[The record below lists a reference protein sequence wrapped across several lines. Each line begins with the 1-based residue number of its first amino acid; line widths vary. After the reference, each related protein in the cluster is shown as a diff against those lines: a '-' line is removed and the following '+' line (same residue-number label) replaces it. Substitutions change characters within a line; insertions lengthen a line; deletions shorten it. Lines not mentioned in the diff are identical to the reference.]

1 MITLNSVSLPSP
13 TFLSVRVLPQAGTVQ
28 YNTLGQT
35 VLDNMKEKRTVEIGW
50 NRMTG
55 GELATLSALLSPGGF
70 FTLVYP
76 DPLSGSRSM
85 ACRIREQSA
94 RVYHY
99 QSGVPLWA
107 DVKLTLEEK

>member
-1 MITLNSVSLPSP
+1 MITLNNVFLPSP
-13 TFLSVRVLPQAGTVQ
+13 TFLSVRVTPQAGTVR

-35 VLDNMKEKRTVEIGW
+35 ILDNMHEKRTVEIGW

-55 GELATLSALLSPGGF
+55 AELAALANLLSPGGF

-85 ACRIREQSA
+85 TCRAREQSA
-94 RVYHY
+94 RVYQY
-99 QSGVPLWA
+99 QNGVPLWA
-107 DVKLTLEEK
+107 DVKLLLEEQ

>member
-1 MITLNSVSLPSP
+1 MITINNVSLPSP
-13 TFLSVRVLPQAGTVQ
+13 TFLSVRVLPQAGTVR

-35 VLDNMKEKRTVEIGW
+35 IVDNMKEKRRVEIGW

-55 GELATLSALLSPGGF
+55 AALSSLANLLSAGGF

-85 ACRIREQSA
+85 TCRTREQSA
-94 RVYHY
+94 RVYQY
-99 QSGVPLWA
+99 QDGVPLWA
-107 DVKLTLEEK
+107 DVKLTMEEQ

>member
-1 MITLNSVSLPSP
+1 MISLNNNVLPSP
-13 TFLSVRVLPQAGTVQ
+13 SSLSVRVSPQAGTVQ

-35 VLDNMKEKRTVEIGW
+35 ILDNMTDKRTVEIGW

-55 GELATLSALLSPGGF
+55 AALASLANLLSPGGS

-85 ACRIREQSA
+85 TCRVREQAA
-94 RVYHY
+94 RVYQY
-99 QSGVPLWA
+99 QNGVPLWA
-107 DVKLTLEEK
+107 DVRLTLEEQ

>member
-13 TFLSVRVLPQAGTVQ
+13 SFLSVRVLPQAGTVH

-35 VLDNMKEKRTVEIGW
+35 ILDGMKEKRTVEIGW

-55 GELATLSALLSPGGF
+55 AALASLANLLSAGGF

-85 ACRIREQSA
+85 TCRAREQSA
-94 RVYHY
+94 RVYQY
-99 QSGVPLWA
+99 QNGAPLWA
-107 DVKLTLEEK
+107 DVKLLLEEQ